1 MAGPEERAAA
11 GGDRLRAGHAE
22 REQVV
27 RTLKDAF
34 VEGRLDQ
41 DELDVRAGLALTAR
55 TRAEL
60 AALTADIPADLAAVG
75 PAQPP
80 RPPASARSPALARS
94 QAVARPSLVQRRPV
108 LWAVAG
114 SGGSLAI
121 ACGLIMFAA
130 DVLDPNGLGN
140 PYHPWSKLCALVA
153 FVVLM
158 TGLGIGM
165 HGLGTAMDQKR
176 TRRQLPPA

>member
-34 VEGRLDQ
+34 VDGRLDQ

-60 AALTADIPADLAAVG
+60 AALTADIPADLAAAG
-75 PAQPP
+75 PAQPS

-165 HGLGTAMDQKR
+165 HGLSTAMDQRR

>member
-1 MAGPEERAAA
+1 MAGPEKRAAA
-11 GGDRLRAGHAE
+11 GGVPLRAGHAE

-34 VEGRLDQ
+34 VDGRLDQ
-41 DELDVRAGLALTAR
+41 GELDARTSLALTAR

-60 AALTADIPADLAAVG
+60 AALTADIPADLAAIG
-75 PAQPP
+75 RPQP
-80 RPPASARSPALARS
+80 
-94 QAVARPSLVQRRPV
+94 QAVARPSVRPRAAARPSLVQRRPV

-114 SGGSLAI
+114 SGSCLAI
-121 ACGLIMFAA
+121 TFGLIMFAA
-130 DVLDPNGLGN
+130 NVLDPNGLGN

-153 FVVLM
+153 FVFLI
-158 TGLGIGM
+158 TGLGIAM
-165 HGLGTAMDQKR
+165 HGLGTAMDQRR

>member
-1 MAGPEERAAA
+1 MAGSAERAAA
-11 GGDRLRAGHAE
+11 GGEPLRAGHAE

-34 VEGRLDQ
+34 VDGRLDQ
-41 DELDVRAGLALTAR
+41 DELDVRSGLALTAR

-60 AALTADIPADLAAVG
+60 AALTADIPADLAATGHPQPSAPARPSG
-75 PAQPP
+75 PA
-80 RPPASARSPALARS
+80 RP
-94 QAVARPSLVQRRPV
+94 QAAARPSLVQRRPV

-114 SGGSLAI
+114 SGSCLAI
-121 ACGLIMFAA
+121 SFGLIMFAA
-130 DVLDPNGLGN
+130 NVLDPNGLGN

-153 FVVLM
+153 FVFLI
-158 TGLGIGM
+158 TGLGVAM
-165 HGLGTAMDQKR
+165 HGLGTAMDQRR